1 MTRTTSSESTR
12 TSGLPEG
19 SQVAGTRAQVRVPAA
34 DPRRMSI
41 DAAISRIDQILG
53 MERQLLGPAAAAAN
67 PAALNGAG
75 GTSPAS
81 GTGAG
86 SFANSLASAQASSG
100 GASPQDR

>member
-1 MTRTTSSESTR
+1 
-12 TSGLPEG
+12 
-19 SQVAGTRAQVRVPAA
+19 
-34 DPRRMSI
+34 MSI

-81 GTGAG
+81 GTAAG

-100 GASPQDR
+100 GASVNAAGYVNPLANASVRAERPKTPRRTVFPGRAII